1 MRKLL
6 FVAVA
11 ALTLGLASC
20 SENAK
25 TENTDAVIEELK
37 AQIEA
42 GNSEGV
48 QTALEG
54 AQAKIAELAA
64 NDREAA
70 KTYVA
75 QVQGFINENKEQIL
89 AVVGENVATQT
100 LVNTLV
106 DTPAE
111 TVINVLTAGQSVAN
125 TAENLK
131 DSVEQ
136 AINNKAEEMK
146 QGAEDAVKE
155 AVDAQVDAAKKQ
167 AADKVNEATQ
177 KANEK
182 VNEAAEKTNKEMKDA
197 ANKALKS
204 IGL

>member
-64 NDREAA
+64 NDPEAA

-75 QVQGFINENKEQIL
+75 QVQEFINENKEQIL

-136 AINNKAEEMK
+136 TINNKAEEMK

-155 AVDAQVDAAKKQ
+155 GVDAQVDAAKKQ

>member
-64 NDREAA
+64 NDPEAA

-75 QVQGFINENKEQIL
+75 QVQEFINENKEQIL
-89 AVVGENVATQT
+89 TVVGENVATQT

-167 AADKVNEATQ
+167 AADKVNEATL

>member
-64 NDREAA
+64 NDPEAA

-75 QVQGFINENKEQIL
+75 QVQEFINENKEQIL
-89 AVVGENVATQT
+89 TVVGENVATQT

-111 TVINVLTAGQSVAN
+111 TVINVLTVGQSVAN

-136 AINNKAEEMK
+136 TINNKAEEMK

>member
-64 NDREAA
+64 NDPEAA

-75 QVQGFINENKEQIL
+75 QVQEFINENKEQIL

-136 AINNKAEEMK
+136 AINNKTEEMK

-155 AVDAQVDAAKKQ
+155 GVDAQVDAAKKQ

>member
-64 NDREAA
+64 NDPEAA

-75 QVQGFINENKEQIL
+75 QVQEFINENKEQIL
-89 AVVGENVATQT
+89 TVVGENVATQT

-136 AINNKAEEMK
+136 TINNKAEEMK

>member
-64 NDREAA
+64 NDPEAA

-75 QVQGFINENKEQIL
+75 QVQEFINENKEQIL

-136 AINNKAEEMK
+136 AINNKTEEMK

>member
-64 NDREAA
+64 NDPEAA

-75 QVQGFINENKEQIL
+75 QVQEFINENKEQIL
-89 AVVGENVATQT
+89 TVVGENVATQT
-100 LVNTLV
+100 LVNTMV

>member
-64 NDREAA
+64 NDPEAA

-75 QVQGFINENKEQIL
+75 QVQEFINENKEQIL
-89 AVVGENVATQT
+89 TVVGENVATQT

-136 AINNKAEEMK
+136 AINNKTEEMK

>member
-1 MRKLL
+1 MRKLF
-6 FVAVA
+6 FVAATV
-11 ALTLGLASC
+11 LTLGLASC

-42 GNSEGV
+42 GDSAGV

-64 NDREAA
+64 NDPEAA

-75 QVQGFINENKEQIL
+75 QVQEFINENKEQIL
-89 AVVGENVATQT
+89 TIVGEDVVAQT

-106 DTPAE
+106 DAPAE

-167 AADKVNEATQ
+167 AADKVNEGTQ
-177 KANEK
+177 KVNEK

>member
-64 NDREAA
+64 NDPEAA

-75 QVQGFINENKEQIL
+75 QVQEFINENKEQIL

-155 AVDAQVDAAKKQ
+155 GVDAQVDAAKKQ

>member
-1 MRKLL
+1 MRKLF
-6 FVAVA
+6 FVAA
-11 ALTLGLASC
+11 AVLTLGLASC

-42 GNSEGV
+42 GDSAGV

-64 NDREAA
+64 NDPEAA

-75 QVQGFINENKEQIL
+75 QVQEFINENKEQIL
-89 AVVGENVATQT
+89 TIVGEDVVAQT

-106 DTPAE
+106 DAPAE
-111 TVINVLTAGQSVAN
+111 KVINVLTAGQSVAN

-136 AINNKAEEMK
+136 AINIKAEEMK

-167 AADKVNEATQ
+167 AADKVNEGTQ
-177 KANEK
+177 KVNEK

>member
-64 NDREAA
+64 NDPEAA

-75 QVQGFINENKEQIL
+75 QVQEFINENKEQIL
-89 AVVGENVATQT
+89 TIVGEDVVAQT

>member
-64 NDREAA
+64 NDPEAA

-75 QVQGFINENKEQIL
+75 QVQEFINENKEQIL
-89 AVVGENVATQT
+89 TVVGENVATQT

-146 QGAEDAVKE
+146 QDAEDAVKE

>member
-64 NDREAA
+64 NDPEAA

-75 QVQGFINENKEQIL
+75 QVQEFINENKEQIL
-89 AVVGENVATQT
+89 TIVGEDVVAQT

-167 AADKVNEATQ
+167 AADKVNEGTQ
-177 KANEK
+177 KVNEK

>member
-64 NDREAA
+64 NDPEAA

-75 QVQGFINENKEQIL
+75 QVQEFINENKEQIL

>member
-42 GNSEGV
+42 GDSEGV

-64 NDREAA
+64 NDPEAA

-75 QVQGFINENKEQIL
+75 QVQEFINENKEQIL
-89 AVVGENVATQT
+89 TIVGEDVVAQT

-106 DTPAE
+106 DAPAE

-167 AADKVNEATQ
+167 AADKVNEGTQ
-177 KANEK
+177 KVNEK

>member
-11 ALTLGLASC
+11 ALALGLASC

-64 NDREAA
+64 NDPEAA

-75 QVQGFINENKEQIL
+75 QVQEFINENKEQIL

>member
-42 GNSEGV
+42 GDSEGV

-64 NDREAA
+64 NDPEAA

-75 QVQGFINENKEQIL
+75 QVQEFINENKEQIL

>member
-1 MRKLL
+1 MKKIF

-25 TENTDAVIEELK
+25 TDNTDATIEELK

-42 GNSEGV
+42 GDSAGV
-48 QTALEG
+48 QNALEG

-64 NDREAA
+64 NDPEAA

-75 QVQGFINENKEQIL
+75 QVQEFVNANKEQIL
-89 AVVGENVATQT
+89 AIVGEDAAAQT
-100 LVNTLV
+100 LVSTLV
-106 DTPAE
+106 DAPAE
-111 TVINVLTAGQSVAN
+111 AVINVLTAGQSVVD

-131 DSVEQ
+131 DSVGEV
-136 AINNKAEEMK
+136 K

-167 AADKVNEATQ
+167 AASKVNEATQ

>member
-64 NDREAA
+64 NDPEAA

-75 QVQGFINENKEQIL
+75 QVQEFINENKEQIL

-182 VNEAAEKTNKEMKDA
+182 VNEATEKTNKEMKDA

>member
-64 NDREAA
+64 NDPEAA

-75 QVQGFINENKEQIL
+75 QVQEFINENKEQIL
-89 AVVGENVATQT
+89 TVVGENVATQT

>member
-64 NDREAA
+64 KDPEAA

-75 QVQGFINENKEQIL
+75 QVQEFINENKEQIL
-89 AVVGENVATQT
+89 TVVGENVATQT

>member
-64 NDREAA
+64 NDPEAA

-75 QVQGFINENKEQIL
+75 QVQEFINENKEQIL

-136 AINNKAEEMK
+136 AINNKTEEMK

-182 VNEAAEKTNKEMKDA
+182 VNETAEKTNKEMKDA

>member
-42 GNSEGV
+42 GDSAGV

-64 NDREAA
+64 NDPEAA

-75 QVQGFINENKEQIL
+75 QVQEFINENKEQIL
-89 AVVGENVATQT
+89 TVVGENVATQT

>member
-64 NDREAA
+64 NDPEAA

>member
-64 NDREAA
+64 NDPEAA

-75 QVQGFINENKEQIL
+75 QVQEFINENKEQIL
-89 AVVGENVATQT
+89 TVVGENVATQT

-167 AADKVNEATQ
+167 AADKVNEGTQ
-177 KANEK
+177 KVNEK

>member
-64 NDREAA
+64 NDPEAA

-75 QVQGFINENKEQIL
+75 QVQEFINENKEQIL

-155 AVDAQVDAAKKQ
+155 TVDAQVDAAKKQ

>member
-1 MRKLL
+1 
-6 FVAVA
+6 
-11 ALTLGLASC
+11 
-20 SENAK
+20 
-25 TENTDAVIEELK
+25 
-37 AQIEA
+37 
-42 GNSEGV
+42 V
-48 QTALEG
+48 QNALEG

-64 NDREAA
+64 NDPEAA

-75 QVQGFINENKEQIL
+75 QVQEFVNANKEQIL
-89 AVVGENVATQT
+89 AIVGEDAAAQT
-100 LVNTLV
+100 LVSTLV
-106 DTPAE
+106 DAPAE
-111 TVINVLTAGQSVAN
+111 AVINVLTAGQSVVD

-136 AINNKAEEMK
+136 AINNKAEEVK

-167 AADKVNEATQ
+167 AASKVNEATQ

>member
-1 MRKLL
+1 MRKLF
-6 FVAVA
+6 FVAA
-11 ALTLGLASC
+11 AVLTLGLASC

-64 NDREAA
+64 NDPEAA
-70 KTYVA
+70 KTYVV
-75 QVQGFINENKEQIL
+75 QVQEFINENKEQIL

>member
-42 GNSEGV
+42 GDSAGV

-64 NDREAA
+64 NDPEAA

-75 QVQGFINENKEQIL
+75 QVQEFINENKEQIL
-89 AVVGENVATQT
+89 TIVGEDVVAQT

-106 DTPAE
+106 DAPAE

-167 AADKVNEATQ
+167 AADKVNEGTQ
-177 KANEK
+177 KVNEK

>member
-64 NDREAA
+64 NDPEAA

-75 QVQGFINENKEQIL
+75 QVQEFINENKEQIL
-89 AVVGENVATQT
+89 AVVGENAATQT

>member
-64 NDREAA
+64 NDPEAA

-75 QVQGFINENKEQIL
+75 QVQEFINENKEQIL

-136 AINNKAEEMK
+136 TINNKAEEMK

>member
-1 MRKLL
+1 MKKIF

-25 TENTDAVIEELK
+25 TDNTDATIEELK

-42 GNSEGV
+42 GDSAGV
-48 QTALEG
+48 QNALEG

-64 NDREAA
+64 NDPEAA

-75 QVQGFINENKEQIL
+75 QVQEFVNANKEQIL
-89 AVVGENVATQT
+89 AIVGEDVAAQT
-100 LVNTLV
+100 LVSTLV
-106 DTPAE
+106 DAPAE
-111 TVINVLTAGQSVAN
+111 TVINVLTAGQSVVD

-136 AINNKAEEMK
+136 AVNNKAEEVK

-167 AADKVNEATQ
+167 AASKVNEATQ

>member
-1 MRKLL
+1 MKKLL
-6 FVAVA
+6 FVAAA

-20 SENAK
+20 SKNAK
-25 TENTDAVIEELK
+25 TENTDAIIDDLK

-42 GNSEGV
+42 GDSAGV
-48 QTALEG
+48 QSALEG
-54 AQAKIAELAA
+54 AQEKIAELAA
-64 NDREAA
+64 NDPEAA

-75 QVQGFINENKEQIL
+75 KVQEFVNENKEQIL
-89 AVVGENVATQT
+89 AIVGEDAAAQA

-106 DTPAE
+106 DAPAE
-111 TVINVLTAGQSVAN
+111 TVINVLTAGQSVVE

-136 AINNKAEEMK
+136 AINNKADEMK

-155 AVDAQVDAAKKQ
+155 AVDAQVDAAKQQ
-167 AADKVNEATQ
+167 AANKVNEATQ

-182 VNEAAEKTNKEMKDA
+182 VNEAAQKTNKEMKDA